1 MLKSFKQYNS
11 TLHVD
16 GDMTDQK
23 AHSHS
28 KRNGEG
34 ENPSHEAQLGLIR
47 TQLLTQHPA
56 IQLPE
61 QPVPSNIIGDNHP
74 SIPSRNQVRRVVRSA
89 KRAQGLC
96 KKPRTRDQSTKNN
109 LDGRSA
115 IVPERRISLHHP
127 KKGQSQQ
134 WSQTRTSYSTLDTVT
149 MAQTTGGIRRQY
161 PSSKQNS
168 RIWSYSI
175 PSHGRKRLSDAPQMH
190 YARNVSEL
198 WEHLQ
203 EYNLEQPGMG
213 YRRRKRCFGDH

>member
-134 WSQTRTSYSTLDTVT
+134 WSQTRTSYSTLDTSWQEKAIGCT
-149 MAQTTGGIRRQY
+149 PNALRKKPIRFANIIQALPLQLESEDATTEIKEAAQ
-161 PSSKQNS
+161 
-168 RIWSYSI
+168 
-175 PSHGRKRLSDAPQMH
+175 D
-190 YARNVSEL
+190 
-198 WEHLQ
+198 
-203 EYNLEQPGMG
+203 
-213 YRRRKRCFGDH
+213 GDHFGPIYKEVSTNPDAYPGGEAK